1 LSDPSQTTLKEMD
14 GYGPFKQDEDKVL
27 IFSIGNDFEAHG
39 PALPKDIDSRVAK
52 ALAVSVANASGANYC
67 AHIPFSTD
75 MTGEI
80 AKYWSPRYLSFDV
93 FANKTLKFMQFNLKE
108 LSYKPEKIVIING
121 HGGNTRLLA
130 MIDKY
135 TEKLGI
141 TVDVFIPEAVRIPL
155 GYTGE
160 HAYIAEHSVAAY
172 LGVLDSLRL
181 NEINQVAGQDP
192 LEALRRWPAL
202 AGLGGFIEFGGERF
216 SALRQLN
223 HECLEHFK
231 SKRRIEATKEL
242 GDKIFNAM
250 VNSIKE
256 QL

>member
-1 LSDPSQTTLKEMD
+1 VTLDEISS
-14 GYGPFKQDEDKVL
+14 YGPFRDQEAEIL
-27 IFSIGNDFEAHG
+27 LFSIGNDYEAHG

-52 ALAVSVANASGANYC
+52 ALALRVANVSGASYC

-75 MTGEI
+75 MTGDI
-80 AKYWSPRYLSFDV
+80 AKYWSPRYIPFEE
-93 FANKTLKFMQFNLKE
+93 FTEKTLKFIQFNLEQLVYRPK
-108 LSYKPEKIVIING
+108 KIVIING

-172 LGVLDSLRL
+172 LGVLDVGRL
-181 NEINQVAGQDP
+181 NEINEVAVQNP

-202 AGLGGFIEFGGERF
+202 AGLGGFIEFGGEKF
-216 SALRQLN
+216 SILRQLN

-231 SKRRIEATKEL
+231 SKRKIDATKEL
-242 GDKIFNAM
+242 GERIFTSM
-250 VNSIKE
+250 VSSIKE

>member
-1 LSDPSQTTLKEMD
+1 MSDPSRTTLDEMG
-14 GYGPFKQDEDKVL
+14 GYGPFRQGEGTVL

-52 ALAVSVANASGANYC
+52 ALSVSVANVSGGNYC
-67 AHIPFSTD
+67 SHIPFSTD

-80 AKYWSPRYLSFDV
+80 AKFWSPRYLPFDE
-93 FANKTLKFMQFNLKE
+93 FADKTLRFMQFNIKQ

-135 TEKLGI
+135 TEKLGVP
-141 TVDVFIPEAVRIPL
+141 VDVFIPEAVRIPL

-160 HAYIAEHSVAAY
+160 HAYIAEHSVAAH
-172 LGVLDSLRL
+172 LGVLDSERL
-181 NEINQVAGQDP
+181 KEINQVAGRDP

-216 SALRQLN
+216 SVLRQLN

-231 SKRRIEATKEL
+231 SKRKIEATKEL
-242 GDKIFNAM
+242 GDRIFAAM
-250 VNSIKE
+250 VTSINE

>member
-1 LSDPSQTTLKEMD
+1 MD
-14 GYGPFKQDEDKVL
+14 GYGPFKRDEGTVL

-52 ALAVSVANASGANYC
+52 ALALRVANASGATYC

-75 MTGEI
+75 MTGDI
-80 AKYWSPRYLSFDV
+80 ARYWSPRYLPFKE
-93 FANKTLKFMQFNLKE
+93 FAEKTLKFIQYYIKQLV
-108 LSYKPEKIVIING
+108 YKPEKIVIING

-130 MIDKY
+130 MIDEY
-135 TEKLGI
+135 TKRTGI
-141 TVDVFIPEAVRIPL
+141 TVDVFVPEAVKIPL

-160 HAYIAEHSVAAY
+160 HAYIAEHSLAAH
-172 LGVLDSLRL
+172 LGVLSYERL
-181 NEINQVAGQDP
+181 NQINEVAGKDP

-202 AGLGGFIEFGGERF
+202 AGLGGFIEFGGDRF
-216 SALRQLN
+216 GVLRQLN

-242 GDKIFNAM
+242 GERIFTAM
-250 VNSIKE
+250 VSSIRE